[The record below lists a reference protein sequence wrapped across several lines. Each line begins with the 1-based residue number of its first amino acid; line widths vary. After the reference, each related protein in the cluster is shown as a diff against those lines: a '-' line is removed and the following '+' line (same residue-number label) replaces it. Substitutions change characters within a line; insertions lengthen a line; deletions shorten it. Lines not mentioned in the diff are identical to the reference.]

1 MRNFIGRTYFYLLLI
16 GCVLAVSCRK
26 EGKIIPKGKMSEIY
40 ADMFVADQW
49 LSQNYRAAR
58 VADTTFVYEAVFSKY
73 GYDMDDYRASV
84 DHYIEDPERFAR
96 ILRKT
101 ITILDDRIAEQK
113 QDLKEQKSLEAGK
126 PTSPVSFDFDR
137 IWIFE
142 KGYPR
147 LVPRDSL
154 DFFRDRSEYFILDL
168 KTLFEPVVYDSS
180 VYFPQKPEDAA
191 KDTSAVRDT
200 VKTSDE
206 NK

>member
-1 MRNFIGRTYFYLLLI
+1 MAHIVEFDRNGN
-16 GCVLAVSCRK
+16 
-26 EGKIIPKGKMSEIY
+26 IIYRGMLSSSEILLY
-40 ADMFVADQW
+40 DQ
-49 LSQNYRAAR
+49 L
-58 VADTTFVYEAVFSKY
+58 
-73 GYDMDDYRASV
+73 
-84 DHYIEDPERFAR
+84 IETLKQDIPQIE
-96 ILRKT
+96 
-101 ITILDDRIAEQK
+101 